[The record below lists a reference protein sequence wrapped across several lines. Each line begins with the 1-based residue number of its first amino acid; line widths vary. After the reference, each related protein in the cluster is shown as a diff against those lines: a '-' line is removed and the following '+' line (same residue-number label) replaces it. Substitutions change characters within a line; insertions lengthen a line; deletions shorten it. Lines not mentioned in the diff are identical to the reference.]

1 MNQKKIMALTLVV
14 MGLFFFSGSVNN
26 RKYPE
31 NEPPVAALLKTLEV
45 GKSVSHGPLTIIP
58 VFMDKIRDKTDYV
71 TLDEALERQ
80 WIEIV
85 ELSGG
90 RVPQVKISNLYRRNI
105 YLMGGEILTGCK
117 QDRIMARDLLLGPGT
132 KDLIAP
138 VFCVEHGRWNQS
150 SSRFFS
156 KENVG
161 TYSMRATAQA
171 KNEGAQS
178 EIWAKVAEQNR
189 RIDVESPTSA
199 YQDAFEKGEN
209 REKIAAIE
217 REMAG
222 VPRLYKDTVGVVIG
236 MGDEIIGADIFANP
250 RLFQKQW
257 PKILRSSALS
267 SMIYRGRGE
276 ITQKD
281 AAHFLRSFGSKRFRM
296 EKGLDLGVEYA
307 SADSDVF
314 ISSLAYEQSVIH
326 LAAFPQEGG
335 RIKVWEEQL
344 REGRVIREADH
355 NIPSDRPEIQ
365 FWSSGGES
373 ILTGK

>member
-1 MNQKKIMALTLVV
+1 
-14 MGLFFFSGSVNN
+14 
-26 RKYPE
+26 
-31 NEPPVAALLKTLEV
+31 
-45 GKSVSHGPLTIIP
+45 
-58 VFMDKIRDKTDYV
+58 
-71 TLDEALERQ
+71 
-80 WIEIV
+80 
-85 ELSGG
+85 
-90 RVPQVKISNLYRRNI
+90 
-105 YLMGGEILTGCK
+105 
-117 QDRIMARDLLLGPGT
+117 
-132 KDLIAP
+132 
-138 VFCVEHGRWNQS
+138 
-150 SSRFFS
+150 
-156 KENVG
+156 
-161 TYSMRATAQA
+161 MRATAQT

-189 RIDVESPTSA
+189 RIDVESPTGA

-209 REKIAAIE
+209 KEKIAAIE

-222 VPRLYKDTVGVVIG
+222 VPRLYQDTVGVVIG
-236 MGDEIIGADIFANP
+236 LGDEIIGADIFANP

-267 SMIYRGRGE
+267 SLIYRGRGE
-276 ITQKD
+276 ITQKE

-314 ISSLAYEQSVIH
+314 ISSLAYEGSVIH

-344 REGRVIREADH
+344 REGQVRREADH

-365 FWSSGGES
+365 FRSEGGKS
-373 ILTGK
+373 FLAVK